1 MKPWKPGI
9 YQDPREIP
17 GMSWDRR
24 KTRFL
29 TWFFPGRKLGNRCGG
44 AVEIPAFSQPYPRDY
59 PSVKPGFRW
68 KFWDFPG
75 VFPGGIPGISQL
87 FPRFFP
93 GGAPGDKKPGYNQ
106 GKTWYSGSRD
116 KALVFTWEN
125 PGIYRFP
132 RETDKYQGK
141 IGFPGFSQVKS

>member
-1 MKPWKPGI
+1 
-9 YQDPREIP
+9 
-17 GMSWDRR
+17 MSWDRR

-59 PSVKPGFRW
+59 PWDKPGFRW

-75 VFPGGIPGISQL
+75 FSLVEYQGFPS
-87 FPRFFP
+87 FFP
-93 GGAPGDKKPGYNQ
+93 GFSLVVRLVTKNLVSTREKPGIPARATKPWYLP
-106 GKTWYSGSRD
+106 GKN
-116 KALVFTWEN
+116 L
-125 PGIYRFP
+125 GIYRFP

-141 IGFPGFSQVKS
+141 IGFPGFSLVKS